1 MKAPDTCLVPSLFIK
16 PKKGDTLRKFK
27 TIVISILA
35 LMIVI
40 VGAVFLSNSYDNYVP
55 QGEITESMRRAA
67 FNRLSNTLTTERF
80 TFIDYLNQHRDN
92 LDMTLSDAN
101 AVLQN
106 PEALYDDDINALS
119 LALAKNDVAIYHV
132 TVPEG
137 GFFHLDLQY
146 MIGLRTLNNLTIAV
160 EINGEYL
167 YDDAKTI
174 DLPLHWSDESKEFLV
189 DRYGDQ
195 VLPNQLVDEGWRNVK
210 LYNNTYVTVMPLLF
224 ELESG
229 LNVIRITNTT
239 STTVHVGTLTLDA
252 PRTVPTYA
260 QYRMGKPSTQ
270 ATQSIV
276 VNATEYVE
284 KNSSFAH
291 LTALNDPTVKPFD
304 AVYKKLNII
313 DGLSW
318 DIPGQSITYE
328 MNVPVSGNYQIALHY
343 QNPKHDFSVFRSIA
357 INGEFPFDAL
367 IAYEFRETGSQ
378 RWRYEVLSDEDGEP
392 FLFYLP
398 QGVHTLTLRAESEPV
413 EQALR
418 YLQLVID
425 HINKFSLDIRKITGR
440 EVDKNRSWRFTEYIP
455 ETADYLDAYDVMLK
469 SAIELL
475 SPFAPNG
482 SASTTL
488 SYIQKALY
496 KLSLIAEKPDRIPL
510 YLEDLAGGSGSI
522 AQYLGDSLT
531 TVKEQPMHLNLIR
544 LHDGGRLP
552 RDNANVFVKFFAS
565 IRAFFASFTSDKYKL
580 TEDANVVDVWVN
592 RPITYVDMMQKMAD
606 QTFTRDTGIQ
616 VKISVM
622 PDPNKLVMASAANQ
636 QPDVA
641 LGLASYMPYDLAI
654 RGAAYDLS
662 TFPDYWQFAGQFAPG
677 AFVPYILNDGAYALP
692 ETLDFNVI
700 IYRKD
705 IFDALNFMVPD
716 TWDEVI
722 QILPELQQ
730 YGMNFYHPIAGGVS
744 IKWFYQTSG
753 FIYQHGGSLY
763 QPTGIKSNINSTEA
777 IRGLTFLNQLFTN
790 YSLPEQVP
798 SFYNS
803 FRYATLP
810 IGIADFG
817 TYLLIKNAAP
827 ELAGLWEISAYPS
840 VEVNGV
846 PNRHYIANGTSGLI
860 LSSTNQPNESWA
872 FLKWWMSVETQSNFA
887 FNLQSTYGPTYAWLS
902 GNIDAFRNSPFPE
915 KDKDIILEQIE
926 WLVDVPR
933 TPGQY
938 MLERSLSD
946 VWNSAVYDGVPT
958 GIAVDRYTILIDREI
973 RKKMIEFGFLDQNG
987 NTLIPYNIRDIQWVR
1002 ERIQEAAHG

>member
-1 MKAPDTCLVPSLFIK
+1 MKAPDTCLVPSLLLNA
-16 PKKGDTLRKFK
+16 KKGDILRNFK
-27 TIVISILA
+27 ITVISLLA
-35 LMIVI
+35 LMIVV
-40 VGAVFLSNSYDNYVP
+40 VGIIFLTNDYDNYEP
-55 QGEITESMRRAA
+55 DGEISNAERQAA
-67 FNRLSNTLTTERF
+67 FSKLSSSLTNERY
-80 TFIDYLNQHRDN
+80 TFVDYLNDHKSDIDYT
-92 LDMTLSDAN
+92 LDDVVS
-101 AVLQN
+101 VLHN
-106 PEALYDDDINALS
+106 PEALYDDDIDSLS
-119 LALAKNDVAIYHV
+119 LDIEKNDNAIYQVTIPEDGFYHV
-132 TVPEG
+132 ELEYLI
-137 GFFHLDLQY
+137 GFK
-146 MIGLRTLNNLTIAV
+146 TLNNLTISIK
-160 EINGEYL
+160 INGNYL
-167 YDDAKTI
+167 YDEAKTI
-174 DLPLHWSDESKEFLV
+174 DLPLNWSDESKTFQV
-189 DRYGDQ
+189 DRYGDE
-195 VLPNQLVDEGWRNVK
+195 VLPNQLVDEGWRSVK
-210 LYNNTYVTVMPLLF
+210 LYNNTYVSVLPLLF
-224 ELESG
+224 ELEAG
-229 LNVIRITNTT
+229 LNTIEVLNTT
-239 STTVHVGTLTLDA
+239 ATTVRVGDLKLVA
-252 PRTVPTYA
+252 PVSIPTYNM
-260 QYRMGKPSTQ
+260 YRSGKPETLASEP
-270 ATQSIV
+270 IV
-276 VNATEYVE
+276 INATEYVE

-291 LTALNDPTVKPFD
+291 LTALNDPSVTPFD
-304 AVYKKLNII
+304 AVYKKLNIM

-328 MNVPVSGNYQIALHY
+328 IDVPTSGNYHIALHY
-343 QNPKHDFSVFRSIA
+343 QNPKHDFSVFRSIE
-357 INGEFPFDAL
+357 IDGSIPFDAL
-367 IAYEFRETGSQ
+367 KAYEFPETGTQ
-378 RWRYEVLSDEDGEP
+378 RWRYEVLSDDEGEP
-392 FLFYLP
+392 YLFYLTP
-398 QGVHTLTLRAESEPV
+398 GTHIITLRVESEPV

-418 YLQLVID
+418 YMQLVID
-425 HINKFSLDIRKITGR
+425 HINKFSLDIRKITGK
-440 EVDKNRSWRFTEYIP
+440 EVDKERSWRFTEYIP
-455 ETADYLDAYDVMLK
+455 ETVDYLDAYEVMLK

-475 SPFAPNG
+475 TPYAPNG

-496 KLSLIAEKPDRIPL
+496 KLSVVAEKPDRIPL
-510 YLEDLAGGSGSI
+510 YLEDLAGGTGSI

-531 TVKEQPMHLNLIR
+531 MVKEQPLHLNQMIMS
-544 LHDGGRLP
+544 DGSKLP
-552 RDNANVFVKFFAS
+552 RANANVFVKFFAS
-565 IRAFFASFTSDKYKL
+565 SRAFFSSFTSDKYKL
-580 TEDANVVDVWVN
+580 TEDTDVVDVWVN

-606 QTFTRDTGIQ
+606 QTFTQDTGIQ

-654 RGAAYDLS
+654 RGAAYDLA
-662 TFPDYWQFAGQFAPG
+662 TFPDYWTVAGQFAPG
-677 AFVPYILNDGAYALP
+677 SFVPYILNDGAYALP

-705 IFDALNFMVPD
+705 IFDALNFIVPD

-753 FIYQHGGSLY
+753 FIYQNGGSLY
-763 QPTGIKSNINSTEA
+763 ADTGIKSNINSPEA
-777 IRGLTFLNQLFTN
+777 IKGLTFLNQLFTN

-817 TYLLIKNAAP
+817 TYQLIKNAAP
-827 ELAGLWEISAYPS
+827 ELAGLWEIAAYPS
-840 VEVNGV
+840 VTTDGV
-846 PNRHYIANGTSGLI
+846 ENRHYIANGTSGLI
-860 LSSTNQPNESWA
+860 LSSTTQPEESWS

-915 KDKDIILEQIE
+915 KDKDVILEQIE

-987 NTLIPYNIRDIQWVR
+987 NTIVPYNIRDIDWVR
-1002 ERIQEAAHG
+1002 AQIEEAANG